1 MLFSFATMTRE
12 SNSTLVVPS
21 LVILIY
27 HRERQEPKGRQDLL
41 ERMELTVLM
50 ELMELPVWTVA
61 TVPTEKREK
70 QAPLDPPA
78 ML

>member
-1 MLFSFATMTRE
+1 ME
-12 SNSTLVVPS
+12 K
-21 LVILIY
+21 
-27 HRERQEPKGRQDLL
+27 QEPKGRQDLL

-78 ML
+78 MLVNQEKTQAKENKGPSEKKVSLVRL